1 MIKNKGKSKGF
12 SVPWM
17 SEARHTRNG
26 VAHELPLV
34 FRKAIALNMLHERH
48 PKVV

>member
-1 MIKNKGKSKGF
+1 MIKNNRKYKGF

-17 SEARHTRNG
+17 SEARPTRNG
-26 VAHELPLV
+26 AAHELPLV
-34 FRKAIALNMLHERH
+34 FRKMIALNMLHGKH